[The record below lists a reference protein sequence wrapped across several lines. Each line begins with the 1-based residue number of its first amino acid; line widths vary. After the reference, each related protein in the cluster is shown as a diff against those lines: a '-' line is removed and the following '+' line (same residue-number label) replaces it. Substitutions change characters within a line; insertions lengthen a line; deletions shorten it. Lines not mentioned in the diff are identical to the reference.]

1 MLKLILSCI
10 CDCESDPIQKRNA
23 CSEFKKIL
31 LRRRS
36 NDYLYPM
43 KMKCVGIGK
52 TVSVYGLEQVQTYVK
67 RIQRFIPFEWVE
79 LKEVKHHKNN
89 PTTALQAEEEL
100 IRKHVSDRDALI
112 LFDEKGK
119 QMDSRAFAQFI
130 DKHSVTHGGTLV
142 FCLGGAYGF
151 SDSLRKRANGMVS
164 LSPMTFPHQLAR
176 VVALEQLYR
185 ACTINN
191 HHPYHH

>member
-1 MLKLILSCI
+1 
-10 CDCESDPIQKRNA
+10 
-23 CSEFKKIL
+23 
-31 LRRRS
+31 
-36 NDYLYPM
+36 M

-52 TVSVYGLEQVQTYVK
+52 TVGQYGLEQVQTYVK
-67 RIQRFIPFEWVE
+67 RIQRFMPFEWIE
-79 LKEVKHHKNN
+79 LKEVKHHRNN
-89 PTTALQAEEEL
+89 PITALQAEQEL
-100 IRKHVSDRDALI
+100 ILKYVSDRDALI

-119 QMDSRAFAQFI
+119 QMDSKVFAQFI
-130 DKHSVTHGGTLV
+130 DKHSMIHGGTLV

-151 SDSLRKRANGMVS
+151 SDSLRQRANGMVS

>member
-1 MLKLILSCI
+1 
-10 CDCESDPIQKRNA
+10 
-23 CSEFKKIL
+23 
-31 LRRRS
+31 
-36 NDYLYPM
+36 M
-43 KMKCVGIGK
+43 KMKCIGIGK
-52 TVSVYGLEQVQTYVK
+52 TVGAYALEKVQIYVK
-67 RIQRFIPFEWVE
+67 RIQHFIPFEWVE
-79 LKEVKHHKNN
+79 LKEFKHHKNN
-89 PTTALQAEEEL
+89 SKTTLQAEEEL
-100 IRKHVSDRDALI
+100 ILKYVSDRDALI

-119 QMDSRAFAQFI
+119 QMNSKVFAQFI
-130 DKHSVTHGGTLV
+130 DKHSMIHGGNLV

>member
-1 MLKLILSCI
+1 
-10 CDCESDPIQKRNA
+10 
-23 CSEFKKIL
+23 
-31 LRRRS
+31 
-36 NDYLYPM
+36 M

-52 TVSVYGLEQVQTYVK
+52 TVGEYGLEQVQTYVQ
-67 RIQRFIPFEWVE
+67 RIQRFMSFEWVE
-79 LKEVKHHKNN
+79 LKEVKHNKNN
-89 PTTALQAEEEL
+89 RTTALQLEEEL
-100 IRKHVSDRDALI
+100 ILKHVGDRDALI
-112 LFDEKGK
+112 LFDENGK
-119 QMDSRAFAQFI
+119 QMDSKAFSLYI
-130 DKHSVTHGGTLV
+130 NKYNMTHAGTLV

-191 HHPYHH
+191 RHPYHH

>member
-1 MLKLILSCI
+1 
-10 CDCESDPIQKRNA
+10 
-23 CSEFKKIL
+23 
-31 LRRRS
+31 
-36 NDYLYPM
+36 M

-52 TVSVYGLEQVQTYVK
+52 TVGAYGLKQVKIYVE
-67 RIQRFIPFEWVE
+67 RIQRFMPFEWIE

-89 PTTALQAEEEL
+89 PKTSLQAEEEL
-100 IRKHVSDRDALI
+100 ILKHVSDGDALI

-119 QMDSRAFAQFI
+119 RMGSTGFAQFI
-130 DKHSVTHGGTLV
+130 NKHSMTYGGTLV

-151 SDSLRKRANGMVS
+151 GDSLRKRANGMVS

-176 VVALEQLYR
+176 VVALEQIYR

>member
-1 MLKLILSCI
+1 
-10 CDCESDPIQKRNA
+10 
-23 CSEFKKIL
+23 
-31 LRRRS
+31 
-36 NDYLYPM
+36 M
-43 KMKCVGIGK
+43 KMKCIGIGK
-52 TVSVYGLEQVQTYVK
+52 TVGAYGLEQVQTYVK
-67 RIQRFIPFEWVE
+67 RIQRFMPFEWVE
-79 LKEVKHHKNN
+79 LKEVKHHKKN

-100 IRKHVSDRDALI
+100 FLKHVGDRDAMI

-119 QMDSRAFAQFI
+119 QMNSKAFAQFI
-130 DKHSVTHGGTLV
+130 DKYSITNVGTLV

-151 SDSLRKRANGMVS
+151 SDSLRKRTNQMVS

>member
-1 MLKLILSCI
+1 
-10 CDCESDPIQKRNA
+10 
-23 CSEFKKIL
+23 
-31 LRRRS
+31 
-36 NDYLYPM
+36 M
-43 KMKCVGIGK
+43 KMKCIGIGK
-52 TVSVYGLEQVQTYVK
+52 TVGAYGLEKVQIYVK

-79 LKEVKHHKNN
+79 LKEFKHHKNN
-89 PTTALQAEEEL
+89 PATALQAEEDL
-100 IRKHVSDRDALI
+100 ILKHVSSRDALI

-119 QMDSRAFAQFI
+119 LMSSKAFAQFM
-130 DKHSVTHGGTLV
+130 DKHNMTQGGTIV

-151 SDSLRKRANGMVS
+151 SDSLRKRANGIVS

-176 VVALEQLYR
+176 VVALEQIYR

>member
-1 MLKLILSCI
+1 
-10 CDCESDPIQKRNA
+10 
-23 CSEFKKIL
+23 
-31 LRRRS
+31 
-36 NDYLYPM
+36 M

-52 TVSVYGLEQVQTYVK
+52 TVGEYGLKQVQTYVK
-67 RIQRFIPFEWVE
+67 RIQRFMPFEWVE
-79 LKEVKHHKNN
+79 LKEVKHYKNN
-89 PTTALQAEEEL
+89 PTTALKAEEEL
-100 IRKHVSDRDALI
+100 ILKYVGDRNALI

-119 QMDSRAFAQFI
+119 QMDSKAFAQFI
-130 DKHSVTHGGTLV
+130 DNHRMTHGGALV

-191 HHPYHH
+191 YHPYHH

>member
-1 MLKLILSCI
+1 
-10 CDCESDPIQKRNA
+10 
-23 CSEFKKIL
+23 
-31 LRRRS
+31 
-36 NDYLYPM
+36 M

-52 TVSVYGLEQVQTYVK
+52 TVGAYSLEQVQTYVQ
-67 RIQRFIPFEWVE
+67 RTQRFIHFEWVE
-79 LKEVKHHKNN
+79 LKEFKHHKHN
-89 PTTALQAEEEL
+89 PATALKAEEEL
-100 IRKHVSDRDALI
+100 ILKHVGDRDALI

-119 QMDSRAFAQFI
+119 QMDSKTFAQFI
-130 DKHSVTHGGTLV
+130 DKQSMTHGGSLV

-151 SDSLRKRANGMVS
+151 SDSLRKRADGMVS

>member
-1 MLKLILSCI
+1 
-10 CDCESDPIQKRNA
+10 
-23 CSEFKKIL
+23 
-31 LRRRS
+31 
-36 NDYLYPM
+36 M

-52 TVSVYGLEQVQTYVK
+52 TVGEYGLVQVQTYVK

-79 LKEVKHHKNN
+79 LKEIKHHKNN
-89 PTTALQAEEEL
+89 PTTALKAEEEL
-100 IRKHVSDRDALI
+100 ILKHVGCRDALI

-119 QMDSRAFAQFI
+119 QVDSKAFAQFI
-130 DKHSVTHGGTLV
+130 DRYCMTHSGNLV

-151 SDSLRKRANGMVS
+151 GDSLRKRANGMIS

-185 ACTINN
+185 ACTIN
-191 HHPYHH
+191 HQHPYHH

>member
-1 MLKLILSCI
+1 M
-10 CDCESDPIQKRNA
+10 
-23 CSEFKKIL
+23 KI
-31 LRRRS
+31 
-36 NDYLYPM
+36 
-43 KMKCVGIGK
+43 KCVGIGK
-52 TVSVYGLEQVQTYVK
+52 TVGAYGLEQVQTYVK

-100 IRKHVSDRDALI
+100 ILKHVGNRDALI

-119 QMDSRAFAQFI
+119 QMDSKAFAQFI
-130 DKHSVTHGGTLV
+130 DKHSMTHVGTLV

-176 VVALEQLYR
+176 MIALEQLYR

>member
-1 MLKLILSCI
+1 
-10 CDCESDPIQKRNA
+10 
-23 CSEFKKIL
+23 
-31 LRRRS
+31 
-36 NDYLYPM
+36 M
-43 KMKCVGIGK
+43 KMKCIGIGK
-52 TVSVYGLEQVQTYVK
+52 TVGAYGLEKVQIYVK

-79 LKEVKHHKNN
+79 LKEFKHHKNN
-89 PTTALQAEEEL
+89 SKTTLQAEEEL
-100 IRKHVSDRDALI
+100 ILKYVSDRDALI

-119 QMDSRAFAQFI
+119 QMNSKVFAQFI
-130 DKHSVTHGGTLV
+130 DKHSMIHGGNLV

>member
-1 MLKLILSCI
+1 
-10 CDCESDPIQKRNA
+10 
-23 CSEFKKIL
+23 
-31 LRRRS
+31 
-36 NDYLYPM
+36 M

-52 TVSVYGLEQVQTYVK
+52 TVGAYGLEQVQTYVQ
-67 RIQRFIPFEWVE
+67 RIQRFMSFEWVE
-79 LKEVKHHKNN
+79 LKDVKHNKNN
-89 PTTALQAEEEL
+89 RTTDLQHVEEL
-100 IRKHVSDRDALI
+100 ILKHVGDRDALI
-112 LFDEKGK
+112 LFDENGK
-119 QMDSRAFAQFI
+119 QMDSKAFSQYVN
-130 DKHSVTHGGTLV
+130 KYNMTHGGTLV

-191 HHPYHH
+191 RHPYNH